1 VLEQASTLRA
11 KVKRYRRPIQ
21 QAHMVIGARS
31 VPYHS
36 KDRLAVAMLNTV
48 LGGGMS
54 SRLFQNIRE
63 KHGMA
68 YAIYSFS
75 EALTDTGYWGVYLA
89 TDPVRLSK
97 ARSLVL
103 KELDTLQSTPISK
116 TELHE
121 VKTQFKGGL
130 ALGLENVSSRMMR
143 LARMEIY
150 LKRFVPL
157 DEISKLIDSVSS
169 QRLQRLAND
178 MFDRKT
184 LVTTIVEPQRKS
196 GSAKSRAA

>member
-1 VLEQASTLRA
+1 
-11 KVKRYRRPIQ
+11 
-21 QAHMVIGARS
+21 
-31 VPYHS
+31 
-36 KDRLAVAMLNTV
+36 
-48 LGGGMS
+48 
-54 SRLFQNIRE
+54 
-63 KHGMA
+63 
-68 YAIYSFS
+68 
-75 EALTDTGYWGVYLA
+75 LA
-89 TDPVRLSK
+89 TDPARLSK

-103 KELDTLQSTPISK
+103 KELETLQSIPISK

-157 DEISKLIDSVSS
+157 DEISGLIEGVSS
-169 QRLQRLAND
+169 KRLQRLAND
-178 MFDRKT
+178 MFDRNS
-184 LVTTIVEPQRKS
+184 LVTTIVEPRDKS